1 MLFLEEKKKNTV
13 RVGLSGVAEL
23 TADYCWTPS
32 RAVGYSELAV
42 LLNNGPCRKIP
53 ESRCSNAH
61 LCIHEELIGP
71 SPTLFIQ
78 PLQVLVFYTPCRK
91 SSACSSS
98 HLACHSNFTVF
109 SLILSI
115 SDFSQLSSVRAFLWF
130 FFWRLEPPFF
140 KDCAEHLVLSKFT
153 EQTESDS
160 SRFDYVSKQKCRAE
174 KTLYELRSNCFVE
187 IIYILL

>member
-53 ESRCSNAH
+53 ESRCSNTH

-71 SPTLFIQ
+71 WPTLFIQ

-130 FFWRLEPPFF
+130 FFGGWNLLSLRIVQNIWFYQSLQSKLKVTARVLIMFQSKNAEQRRRSTSSDQIVLWR
-140 KDCAEHLVLSKFT
+140 
-153 EQTESDS
+153 
-160 SRFDYVSKQKCRAE
+160 
-174 KTLYELRSNCFVE
+174 
-187 IIYILL
+187 